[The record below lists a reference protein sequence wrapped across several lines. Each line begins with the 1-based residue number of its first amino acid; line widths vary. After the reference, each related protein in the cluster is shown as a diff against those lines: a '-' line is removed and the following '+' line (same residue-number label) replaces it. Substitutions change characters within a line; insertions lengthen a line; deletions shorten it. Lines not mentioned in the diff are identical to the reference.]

1 MELKEAIEYFRRRIL
16 KTKVR
21 YLNYLDSK
29 KVITL
34 LNYINKLQ
42 KVIDLMA
49 EDRAEISEP
58 KVSKEAIIDFY
69 YKKVEEE
76 E

>member
-1 MELKEAIEYFRRRIL
+1 MIFKKKKNKVDKPEIGNQIFNDIIALDTF
-16 KTKVR
+16 KTNEIK
-21 YLNYLDSK
+21 
-29 KVITL
+29 
-34 LNYINKLQ
+34 KLQ
-42 KVIDLMA
+42 KVINLMA

-76 E
+76 ND